1 MSQTLAKWMTL
12 FLVVTIMFTP
22 ILYYLDTLNRKA
34 VDAVLQQGLKEAS
47 IEGYMSNEVVNKMV
61 DTLVNDYNFDEDVID
76 IAGTTLYTQ
85 RKEYIEI
92 TITVPRTPVFIL
104 NIFNQGSKKL
114 VRKSIIMSEYV
125 G

>member
-22 ILYYLDTLNRKA
+22 ILYYLDTLHRKA

-47 IEGYMSNEVVNKMV
+47 IVGYMSDEIVDKMV
-61 DTLVNDYNFDEDVID
+61 NTLVNDYNFDEDVID
-76 IAGTTLYTQ
+76 IAGTILYTQ
-85 RKEYIEI
+85 RKDYIEI

-114 VRKSIIMSEYV
+114 VRKSMIMSEYV